1 MRLFY
6 FPGTV
11 KLWESPGRAGGLP
24 NELTYQIA
32 KALSTETQES
42 GVRRAV
48 LLPGDPLDSGV
59 NMNL

>member
-1 MRLFY
+1 LDDTRR
-6 FPGTV
+6 
-11 KLWESPGRAGGLP
+11 WR
-24 NELTYQIA
+24 LTYQIA